1 MPTTDVSNTHFL
13 NVDLDIHSKRD
24 LQQLVEHLRPK
35 VIVLFVG
42 KVRRKYEAH
51 LEVAGATKTPDQTIR
66 ALCRL
71 IGNLP
76 KAERKIWDAAAV
88 RSFSIGVQ
96 AVIGSS
102 VQDFKVRQETVTAVS
117 EIGGEIVLTVYA
129 SAQGQLS
136 PEGLK
141 KS

>member
-1 MPTTDVSNTHFL
+1 MTDEPNTHFL
-13 NVDLDIHSKRD
+13 NVDLDIHSNRD
-24 LQQLVEHLRPK
+24 LQQLVEYLQPK

-51 LEVAGATKTPDQTIR
+51 LEVAGATRTPDQTIR
-66 ALCRL
+66 AFCRL

-76 KAERKIWDAAAV
+76 KAERRIWDAAAV
-88 RSFSIGVQ
+88 RSFSIGVE

-102 VQDFKVRQETVTAVS
+102 VQDFKVRHETVTAVS
-117 EIGGEIVLTVYA
+117 QIGGEIVLTVYA
-129 SAQGQLS
+129 PAQGQPS
-136 PEGLK
+136 QEGLK

>member
-1 MPTTDVSNTHFL
+1 MPTTHVSNTHFL
-13 NVDLDIHSKRD
+13 NVDLDIQSKRD
-24 LQQLVEHLRPK
+24 LQQLVEHLQPK

-51 LEVAGATKTPDQTIR
+51 LEIAGATTTPDQAIR
-66 ALCRL
+66 AFCRL

-76 KAERKIWDAAAV
+76 KAERKIWNAAAI
-88 RSFSIGVQ
+88 RSFSIGVE

-117 EIGGEIVLTVYA
+117 EISGEIVLTVYA
-129 SAQGQLS
+129 PAQGQLS
-136 PEGLK
+136 PKRRK